1 MIHPA
6 FIALARQPGL
16 VLAHADAYADLA
28 AAELDEW
35 SGQWKRRARL
45 TLAAALLAGL
55 ALALAG
61 AAALLLAAVPVAAMP
76 MPWLLAVVP
85 AVPLLLAAALAW
97 RAHALPVTPPFPE
110 LRQQLA
116 QDLAT
121 LRILENE

>member
-16 VLAHADAYADLA
+16 VIDHADAYLDLA
-28 AAELDEW
+28 SAELDEW
-35 SGQWKRRARL
+35 SGQWKRRAGL
-45 TLAAALLAGL
+45 GVTAAVLAGIGLLLGGVALLA
-55 ALALAG
+55 
-61 AAALLLAAVPVAAMP
+61 
-76 MPWLLAVVP
+76 LAVVP
-85 AVPLLLAAALAW
+85 VSDMPLPWLLLVVPLVPLLAAAALAAY
-97 RAHALPVTPPFPE
+97 RHRLVQQPAFAE